1 MGRGTSARGE
11 GMRYVC
17 AMILSVALI
26 GHSAPGW
33 AGSSSDE
40 GTLSHAGYGA
50 GSAFGTVLYAPFKAT
65 FCLLG
70 GLGSAVTYPASQPT
84 ASKIATA
91 SCGGTWVITPDV
103 LRRSEE
109 RRVGKEC
116 RSRWAPKH

>member
-1 MGRGTSARGE
+1 
-11 GMRYVC
+11 MRYVC

-33 AGSSSDE
+33 AGQSSNES
-40 GTLSHAGYGA
+40 TLSHAGYGA

-103 LRRSEE
+103 LRGQEKFRPIGESAPE
-109 RRVGKEC
+109 RAAAAR
-116 RSRWAPKH
+116 

>member
-50 GSAFGTVLYAPFKAT
+50 GSAFGTVLYAPLKMT
-65 FCLLG
+65 ICILG

-84 ASKIATA
+84 ASKIATT
-91 SCGGTWVITPDV
+91 SCGGTWVSTPDV
-103 LRRSEE
+103 LM
-109 RRVGKEC
+109 GQAEC
-116 RSRWAPKH
+116 RPIGDVAPGPPAVT